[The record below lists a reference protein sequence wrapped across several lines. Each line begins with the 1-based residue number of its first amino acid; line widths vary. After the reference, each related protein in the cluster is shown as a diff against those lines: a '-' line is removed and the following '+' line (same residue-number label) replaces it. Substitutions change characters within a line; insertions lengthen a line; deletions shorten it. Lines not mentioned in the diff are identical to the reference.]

1 LQVWAQGTDK
11 DKNEIKYKKKKQHKK
26 NTDNRKD
33 E

>member
-11 DKNEIKYKKKKQHKK
+11 DKNEIKYKKKQHRK

>member
-1 LQVWAQGTDK
+1 LQVWAQGTDN
-11 DKNEIKYKKKKQHKK
+11 DKNEIKYKKKTAQK